1 MTERD
6 YSHVPLWHKLG
17 AKQGSRIDVLHRP
30 VSVVALEELPDGAS
44 RGRAGSDVIITFM
57 TDAAKVSDEFA
68 RLTPKLA
75 DRGGLWMA
83 WPKKTSSIP
92 NSLDFNKV
100 QHAGLSCGLVDN
112 KVCRIDDEWQAV
124 RFVRRVK
131 K

>member
-6 YSHVPLWHKLG
+6 YSHVPLWQKLG
-17 AKQGSRIDVLHRP
+17 AKQGSRIIVLHRP
-30 VSVVALEELPDGAS
+30 VSVVALGELPASAS
-44 RGRAGSDVIITFM
+44 RGRADLDVIITFM

-68 RLTPKLA
+68 RLIPKLA

-83 WPKKTSSIP
+83 WPKKASLIP
-92 NSLDFNKV
+92 NSLDSTRV

-112 KVCRIDDEWQAV
+112 KVCRIDDDWQAV

>member
-17 AKQGSRIDVLHRP
+17 AKEGSRIDVLHRP
-30 VSVVALEELPDGAS
+30 SSVVALGELPASAS
-44 RGRAGSDVIITFM
+44 RGRADLDVIITFM
-57 TDAAKVSDEFA
+57 TDGAKVSGEFA
-68 RLTPKLA
+68 RLIPKLA

-92 NSLDFNKV
+92 NSLDFNTV
-100 QHAGLSCGLVDN
+100 QHAGLASGLVDN
-112 KVCRIDDEWQAV
+112 KICRIDDDWQAA